1 MDKDITKKQEEIIK
15 KDIKKEEKIWKDIDN
30 NDSLEYHLDKMTK
43 DELIKI
49 ANNYSIKGITSLKKS
64 QLVERIG
71 NVIVENIDYALEL
84 LDLDA
89 YRYLE
94 EVIKLYGKKQ
104 FFSSEIINANYFRNR
119 GIMFTAVNK
128 GKLYAITP
136 KELCDIIKNK
146 FNDKLRLNSKINS
159 EVIELSAG
167 IIYFY
172 GVLTIQ
178 DLCKFVIDV
187 YKYDISIDKIKKLL
201 LNGEELGFDYQI
213 EEDIIYHIDVED
225 PMFIIEERNK
235 NANISFM
242 NFERKTL
249 FKASKPDYIE
259 ENKEVNKLEKV
270 LNELFIIDKK
280 ILKEE
285 LESFSIAIKNEVPL
299 IEAVEVFLEAYEIES
314 EEEEEIL
321 KEELKKLAMNV
332 KRWTL
337 KGHSEKEIENKKKTI
352 KKENSIGRNDI
363 CPCGSNKK
371 YKKCCGK

>member
-1 MDKDITKKQEEIIK
+1 MDKDITKKQEDIIK

-64 QLVERIG
+64 QLVEKIG
-71 NVIVENIDYALEL
+71 NVIVENIDYALDL

-89 YRYLE
+89 YVYLE
-94 EVIKLYGKKQ
+94 EVIKLSGEKQ

-119 GIMFTAVNK
+119 GIMFTSVNE
-128 GKLYAITP
+128 GKLYAVTP
-136 KELCDIIKNK
+136 EELCDIIKNK
-146 FNDKLRLNSKINS
+146 FNDKLKLNSKINS
-159 EVIELSAG
+159 EVIEISAG

-178 DLCKFVIDV
+178 DLCKFIIDV
-187 YKYDISIDKIKKLL
+187 YKYNISIDKIKKLL
-201 LNGEELGFDYQI
+201 SAGEELGFDYQV
-213 EEDIIYHIDVED
+213 EKDIIYHIDVED

-235 NANISFM
+235 NSDINFM
-242 NFERKTL
+242 NFDRKTL

-270 LNELFIIDKK
+270 LNELFVIDKK

-299 IEAVEVFLEAYEIES
+299 CEAIEIFLEAYEIES
-314 EEEEEIL
+314 EEEKEIL

-337 KGHSEKEIENKKKTI
+337 KGHSEREIENKRKSI

>member
-1 MDKDITKKQEEIIK
+1 MDKDITKKQEDIIK

-64 QLVERIG
+64 QLVEKIG
-71 NVIVENIDYALEL
+71 NVIVENIDYALDL

-89 YRYLE
+89 YVYLE
-94 EVIKLYGKKQ
+94 EVIKLSGEKQ

-119 GIMFTAVNK
+119 GIMFTSVNE
-128 GKLYAITP
+128 GKLYAVTP
-136 KELCDIIKNK
+136 EELCDIIKNK
-146 FNDKLRLNSKINS
+146 FNDKLKLNSKINS
-159 EVIELSAG
+159 EVIEISAG

-178 DLCKFVIDV
+178 DLCKFIIDV
-187 YKYDISIDKIKKLL
+187 YKYNISIDKIKKLL
-201 LNGEELGFDYQI
+201 SAGEELGFDYQV
-213 EEDIIYHIDVED
+213 EKDIIYHIDVED

-235 NANISFM
+235 NSDINFM
-242 NFERKTL
+242 NFDRKTL

-270 LNELFIIDKK
+270 LNELFVIDKK

-299 IEAVEVFLEAYEIES
+299 CEAIEIFLEAYEIES
-314 EEEEEIL
+314 EEEKEIL

-337 KGHSEKEIENKKKTI
+337 KGHSEREIENKKKSI

>member
-1 MDKDITKKQEEIIK
+1 MDKDITKKQEDIIK

-71 NVIVENIDYALEL
+71 NVIVENIDYALDL

-89 YRYLE
+89 YVYLE
-94 EVIKLYGKKQ
+94 EVIKLSGKKQ

-119 GIMFTAVNK
+119 GIMFTSVSE
-128 GKLYAITP
+128 GKLYAVIP

-146 FNDKLRLNSKINS
+146 FNNKLKLNSKINS
-159 EVIELSAG
+159 EVIEISAG

-178 DLCKFVIDV
+178 DLCKFIIDV

-201 LNGEELGFDYQI
+201 LDGEELGFDYQV

-235 NANISFM
+235 NSDVNFMSFDK
-242 NFERKTL
+242 KTL

-259 ENKEVNKLEKV
+259 ENKEGNKLEKV
-270 LNELFIIDKK
+270 LNELFVIDKK

-285 LESFSIAIKNEVPL
+285 IESFSIAIKNEAPL
-299 IEAVEVFLEAYEIES
+299 FEAIEIFLEAYEIES
-314 EEEEEIL
+314 EEEKEIL

-337 KGHSEKEIENKKKTI
+337 KGHSEREIENKKKTI

>member
-43 DELIKI
+43 EELIKI

-136 KELCDIIKNK
+136 KELYDIIKNK

-235 NANISFM
+235 NADISFM
-242 NFERKTL
+242 NFDRKTL

>member
-1 MDKDITKKQEEIIK
+1 MDKDITKKQEDIIK

-64 QLVERIG
+64 QLVEKIG
-71 NVIVENIDYALEL
+71 NVIVENIDYALDL

-89 YRYLE
+89 YVYLE
-94 EVIKLYGKKQ
+94 EVIKLSGEKQ

-119 GIMFTAVNK
+119 GIMFTSVNE
-128 GKLYAITP
+128 GKLYAVTP
-136 KELCDIIKNK
+136 EELCDIIKNK
-146 FNDKLRLNSKINS
+146 FNDKLKLNSKINS
-159 EVIELSAG
+159 EVIEISAG

-178 DLCKFVIDV
+178 DLCKFIIDV
-187 YKYDISIDKIKKLL
+187 YKYNISIDKIKKLL
-201 LNGEELGFDYQI
+201 SAGEELGFDYQV
-213 EEDIIYHIDVED
+213 EKDIIYHIDVED

-235 NANISFM
+235 NSDINFM
-242 NFERKTL
+242 NFDRKTL

-270 LNELFIIDKK
+270 LNELFVIDKK

-299 IEAVEVFLEAYEIES
+299 CEAIEIFLEAYEIES
-314 EEEEEIL
+314 EEEKEIL

-337 KGHSEKEIENKKKTI
+337 KGHSEREIENKKKSI
-352 KKENSIGRNDI
+352 KKGNSIGRNDI

>member
-1 MDKDITKKQEEIIK
+1 MDKDITKKQEDIIK

-64 QLVERIG
+64 QLVEKIG
-71 NVIVENIDYALEL
+71 NVIVENIDYALDL

-89 YRYLE
+89 YVYLE
-94 EVIKLYGKKQ
+94 EVIKLSGEKQ

-119 GIMFTAVNK
+119 GIMFTSVNE
-128 GKLYAITP
+128 GKLYAVTP
-136 KELCDIIKNK
+136 EELCDIIKNK
-146 FNDKLRLNSKINS
+146 FNDKLKLNSKINS
-159 EVIELSAG
+159 EVIEISAG

-178 DLCKFVIDV
+178 DLCKFIIDV
-187 YKYDISIDKIKKLL
+187 YKYNISIDKIKKLL
-201 LNGEELGFDYQI
+201 SAGEELGFDYQV
-213 EEDIIYHIDVED
+213 EKDIIYHIDVED

-235 NANISFM
+235 NSDINFM
-242 NFERKTL
+242 NFDRKIL

-270 LNELFIIDKK
+270 LNELFVIDKK

-299 IEAVEVFLEAYEIES
+299 CEAIEIFLEAYEIES
-314 EEEEEIL
+314 EEEKEIL

-337 KGHSEKEIENKKKTI
+337 KGHSEREIENKKKSI

>member
-1 MDKDITKKQEEIIK
+1 MDKDITKKQEDIIK